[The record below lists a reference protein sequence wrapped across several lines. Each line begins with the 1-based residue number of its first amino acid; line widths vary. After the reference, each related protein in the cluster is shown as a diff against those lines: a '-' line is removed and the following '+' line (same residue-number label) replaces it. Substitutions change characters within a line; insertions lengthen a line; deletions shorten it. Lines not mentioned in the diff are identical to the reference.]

1 MPEIV
6 KTVIDYEKGW
16 AIIIIKE
23 YVKEDGKYHYTAL
36 LAEIRLR
43 VLCND

>member
-6 KTVIDYEKGW
+6 KTVIDYEKDR

-23 YVKEDGKYHYTAL
+23 YVGEGKYHYTAL
-36 LAEIRLR
+36 LADISLK
-43 VLCND
+43 VPCND